1 MDLEEEK
8 LFESRAQSRA
18 DAVLKAAKYAGENER
33 SGRLYTQFKEEFKDV
48 FEEQVEQKLRSRHN

>member
-18 DAVLKAAKYAGENER
+18 DAVLKAAKYTGDNER
-33 SGRLYTQFKEEFKDV
+33 SGRLYT
-48 FEEQVEQKLRSRHN
+48 